1 MQKSNHNIK
10 TACIT
15 GTVAKAADRYAMDVM
30 GLKSLT
36 LMETASSKIAEYV
49 MKHFPLAQ
57 KRVDAAVT
65 NEVKDAPAELVSL
78 GAGVADV
85 NGVRDRQKPAARYQ
99 DLKISVLCGVGNNGA
114 DGVCASRILLREGYQ
129 PQVYIVGNLEKASWE
144 FLYQLCHFQQ
154 AGGTVKMYRPNIDPA
169 DAGEA
174 TVMAVYPDVD
184 TADANAGEAAVMA
197 VHPDVDAADAGEAAL
212 MAVHPDSDTAADDAS
227 SFRANRLPDD
237 DILIDGIFGIGLHR
251 EIAGDYRA
259 FIEEANRRRHG
270 FVLAIDAPSGI
281 NTDTGELMGCGI
293 KADVTITFGRNKTGL
308 VCGAGQNF
316 AGRVLVEDIGI
327 PDEAYIEAE
336 THA

>member
-1 MQKSNHNIK
+1 MQHENGNRK
-10 TACIT
+10 AMCIT
-15 GTVAKAADRYAMDVM
+15 GAVAKADDRYAMDVM

-49 MKHFPLAQ
+49 MRHFPLAQ
-57 KRVDAAVT
+57 KRVDATVT

-85 NGVRDRQKPAARYQ
+85 NGVRDRQKPAARYR

-114 DGVCASRILLREGYQ
+114 DGVCASRMLLGEGYQ
-129 PQVYIVGNLEKASWE
+129 PRVYIVGSLEKASWE

-154 AGGTVKMYRPNIDPA
+154 AGGTVTMYH
-169 DAGEA
+169 
-174 TVMAVYPDVD
+174 PDVD
-184 TADANAGEAAVMA
+184 T
-197 VHPDVDAADAGEAAL
+197 ADAGEAAL
-212 MAVHPDSDTAADDAS
+212 MAVHPDGDTAADDAS
-227 SFRANRLPDD
+227 PFRANRLPDD

-251 EIAGDYRA
+251 EIAGDYRT

>member
-1 MQKSNHNIK
+1 MQHENGNRK
-10 TACIT
+10 AMCIT

-49 MKHFPLAQ
+49 IKHFPLTQ

-78 GAGVADV
+78 GAGMADV

-114 DGVCASRILLREGYQ
+114 DGVCASRMLLREGYQ
-129 PQVYIVGNLEKASWE
+129 PRVYIVGKLEKASWE

-154 AGGTVKMYRPNIDPA
+154 AGGTVTIYRPYVDVA
-169 DAGEA
+169 DAGK
-174 TVMAVYPDVD
+174 
-184 TADANAGEAAVMA
+184 AAV
-197 VHPDVDAADAGEAAL
+197 

-227 SFRANRLPDD
+227 PFRANRLSDD

>member
-1 MQKSNHNIK
+1 MQHENGNRK
-10 TACIT
+10 AMCIT

-36 LMETASSKIAEYV
+36 LMETASSKVTEYV

-57 KRVDAAVT
+57 KRVDATAT
-65 NEVKDAPAELVSL
+65 NEVKDTPAELVSL

-85 NGVRDRQKPAARYQ
+85 DGVRDRQKPAARYQ

-114 DGVCASRILLREGYQ
+114 DGVCASRMLLGEGYQ
-129 PQVYIVGNLEKASWE
+129 PRVYIVGNLEKASWE

-154 AGGTVKMYRPNIDPA
+154 AGGTVTMYH
-169 DAGEA
+169 
-174 TVMAVYPDVD
+174 PDVD
-184 TADANAGEAAVMA
+184 TADAGEAAV
-197 VHPDVDAADAGEAAL
+197 

-227 SFRANRLPDD
+227 PFLTNRLPDD

-251 EIAGDYRA
+251 EIAGDYRT

-281 NTDTGELMGCGI
+281 NTDTGEFMGCGI

-327 PDEAYIEAE
+327 PDEAYDEAE
-336 THA
+336 RHA

>member
-1 MQKSNHNIK
+1 MQHENGNRK
-10 TACIT
+10 AMCIT

-36 LMETASSKIAEYV
+36 LMETASSRIAEYI

-57 KRVDAAVT
+57 KRVDATVT
-65 NEVKDAPAELVSL
+65 NEVKGAPAELVSL
-78 GAGVADV
+78 GAGVAEVD
-85 NGVRDRQKPAARYQ
+85 GARDRQKPAARYQ

-114 DGVCASRILLREGYQ
+114 DGVCASRMLLGEGYQ
-129 PQVYIVGNLEKASWE
+129 PRVYIVGSLEKASWE

-154 AGGTVKMYRPNIDPA
+154 AGGTVTMYHPDVDAAN
-169 DAGEA
+169 AGEA
-174 TVMAVYPDVD
+174 TVMA
-184 TADANAGEAAVMA
+184 A
-197 VHPDVDAADAGEAAL
+197 
-212 MAVHPDSDTAADDAS
+212 HPDSATAADDAS
-227 SFRANRLPDD
+227 PFRANRLPDD
-237 DILIDGIFGIGLHR
+237 DILIDAIFGIGLHR

-259 FIEEANRRRHG
+259 FIEEANRRRHE

-308 VCGAGQNF
+308 VCGTGQNF

>member
-1 MQKSNHNIK
+1 MQHENGNRK
-10 TACIT
+10 AMCIT

-36 LMETASSKIAEYV
+36 LMETASSKVAEYV
-49 MKHFPLAQ
+49 MKHYPLAQ
-57 KRVDAAVT
+57 KRVDATVT
-65 NEVKDAPAELVSL
+65 NEAKDAPAELVSL

-114 DGVCASRILLREGYQ
+114 DGVCASLMLLREGYQ

-154 AGGTVKMYRPNIDPA
+154 AGGTVTMYH
-169 DAGEA
+169 
-174 TVMAVYPDVD
+174 PDVD
-184 TADANAGEAAVMA
+184 TANAGEAAV
-197 VHPDVDAADAGEAAL
+197 V
-212 MAVHPDSDTAADDAS
+212 AVHPDSATAADDAS
-227 SFRANRLPDD
+227 PFRANRLPND

>member
-1 MQKSNHNIK
+1 MQHENGNRK
-10 TACIT
+10 AMCIT

-57 KRVDAAVT
+57 KRVDATVT
-65 NEVKDAPAELVSL
+65 NEVKDALAELVSL
-78 GAGVADV
+78 GDGVADV

-114 DGVCASRILLREGYQ
+114 DGVCASRMLLREGYQ
-129 PQVYIVGNLEKASWE
+129 PRVCIVGKLEKASWE

-154 AGGTVKMYRPNIDPA
+154 AGGTVTMYRPYVDVA
-169 DAGEA
+169 DAGK
-174 TVMAVYPDVD
+174 
-184 TADANAGEAAVMA
+184 AAV
-197 VHPDVDAADAGEAAL
+197 

-227 SFRANRLPDD
+227 PFRANRLSDD

-251 EIAGDYRA
+251 EIAGDYRT

>member
-1 MQKSNHNIK
+1 MSKKYDDIKSE
-10 TACIT
+10 CIT

-36 LMETASSKIAEYV
+36 LMETASGKIAEYV
-49 MKHFPLAQ
+49 MKHFPL
-57 KRVDAAVT
+57 
-65 NEVKDAPAELVSL
+65 SH
-78 GAGVADV
+78 
-85 NGVRDRQKPAARYQ
+85 
-99 DLKISVLCGVGNNGA
+99 KISVLCGVGNNGA

-129 PQVYIVGNLEKASWE
+129 PHVYIVGNLEKASWE

-154 AGGTVKMYRPNIDPA
+154 AGGAVTMYRPN
-169 DAGEA
+169 
-174 TVMAVYPDVD
+174 T
-184 TADANAGEAAVMA
+184 
-197 VHPDVDAADAGEAAL
+197 
-212 MAVHPDSDTAADDAS
+212 
-227 SFRANRLPDD
+227 LPDD

-251 EIAGDYRA
+251 EIAGDYRL

-281 NTDTGELMGCGI
+281 NTDTGALMGCGI

-308 VCGAGQNF
+308 VRGAGQKL

-336 THA
+336 HRS

>member
-15 GTVAKAADRYAMDVM
+15 GTVAKAADRYAMVVM
-30 GLKSLT
+30 GLNSLT

-49 MKHFPLAQ
+49 MRHDPLNGGDFQ
-57 KRVDAAVT
+57 HPEESIAA
-65 NEVKDAPAELVSL
+65 S
-78 GAGVADV
+78 
-85 NGVRDRQKPAARYQ
+85 RDDGNDSECPEKTESKGRT
-99 DLKISVLCGVGNNGA
+99 LKISLLCGVGNNGA
-114 DGVCASRILLREGYQ
+114 DGVCASRMLLGEGYQ

-154 AGGTVKMYRPNIDPA
+154 AGGTVTMY
-169 DAGEA
+169 
-174 TVMAVYPDVD
+174 
-184 TADANAGEAAVMA
+184 
-197 VHPDVDAADAGEAAL
+197 HPDVDAADAGEAAVMAAHPDVDTATANADEAAA

-227 SFRANRLPDD
+227 TFRANRLPDD

-251 EIAGDYRA
+251 EVAGDYRM

-308 VCGAGQNF
+308 VCGAGRNF

-327 PDEAYIEAE
+327 PDEAYDEAE
-336 THA
+336 KHA

>member
-1 MQKSNHNIK
+1 MSEKYDDIKS
-10 TACIT
+10 ACIT

-36 LMETASSKIAEYV
+36 LMETASSKVAEYV
-49 MKHFPLAQ
+49 MKHYPLCGEHDLQSAAPIMVNEGGVSGGAYP
-57 KRVDAAVT
+57 KRS
-65 NEVKDAPAELVSL
+65 ES
-78 GAGVADV
+78 
-85 NGVRDRQKPAARYQ
+85 NGNH
-99 DLKISVLCGVGNNGA
+99 LKISVLCGVGNNGA
-114 DGVCASRILLREGYQ
+114 DGVCASRMLLGEGYQ
-129 PQVYIVGNLEKASWE
+129 PRVYIVGSLEKASWE

-154 AGGTVKMYRPNIDPA
+154 AGGAVKMYRPYVDAAN
-169 DAGEA
+169 AGEA
-174 TVMAVYPDVD
+174 TVMAVHPDVD
-184 TADANAGEAAVMA
+184 TADAGEAAVMA
-197 VHPDVDAADAGEAAL
+197 VHPDSA
-212 MAVHPDSDTAADDAS
+212 TAADDAS
-227 SFRANRLPDD
+227 PFLANRLPDD
-237 DILIDGIFGIGLHR
+237 AILIDGIFGIGLHR

>member
-1 MQKSNHNIK
+1 MQHENGNRK
-10 TACIT
+10 AMCIT
-15 GTVAKAADRYAMDVM
+15 GAVAKAADRYAMDVM

-36 LMETASSKIAEYV
+36 LMETARSKIAEYV
-49 MKHFPLAQ
+49 MRHFPLAQ

-65 NEVKDAPAELVSL
+65 NEVKDALAELVSL

-85 NGVRDRQKPAARYQ
+85 NGVRDRQKTAARYQ

-114 DGVCASRILLREGYQ
+114 DGVCASRMLLGEGYQ
-129 PQVYIVGNLEKASWE
+129 PRVYIVGSLEKASWE

-154 AGGTVKMYRPNIDPA
+154 AGGTVTMYH
-169 DAGEA
+169 
-174 TVMAVYPDVD
+174 PDVD
-184 TADANAGEAAVMA
+184 T
-197 VHPDVDAADAGEAAL
+197 ADAGEAAL

-227 SFRANRLPDD
+227 PFRANRLPDD

-251 EIAGDYRA
+251 EIAGDYRT
-259 FIEEANRRRHG
+259 FIEEANRRRHR

-327 PDEAYIEAE
+327 PDEAYDEAE
-336 THA
+336 KHA

>member
-1 MQKSNHNIK
+1 MSEKYDDIKS
-10 TACIT
+10 ACIT

-36 LMETASSKIAEYV
+36 LMETASSKVAEYV
-49 MKHFPLAQ
+49 MKHYPLCGEHDLQ
-57 KRVDAAVT
+57 SAAPIMV
-65 NEVKDAPAELVSL
+65 NEV
-78 GAGVADV
+78 GA
-85 NGVRDRQKPAARYQ
+85 NGGAYPKRSESDGNH
-99 DLKISVLCGVGNNGA
+99 LKISVLCGVGNNGA
-114 DGVCASRILLREGYQ
+114 DGVCASRMLLGEGYQ

-154 AGGTVKMYRPNIDPA
+154 AGGTVTMYH
-169 DAGEA
+169 
-174 TVMAVYPDVD
+174 PDVD
-184 TADANAGEAAVMA
+184 TANAGEAAVMA
-197 VHPDVDAADAGEAAL
+197 VHPDSA
-212 MAVHPDSDTAADDAS
+212 TAADDAS
-227 SFRANRLPDD
+227 PFQANRLPDD
-237 DILIDGIFGIGLHR
+237 VLIDAIFGIGLHR

-259 FIEEANRRRHG
+259 IIEEANRRRHG

>member
-1 MQKSNHNIK
+1 MQHENGNRK
-10 TACIT
+10 AMCIT
-15 GTVAKAADRYAMDVM
+15 GAVAKAADRYAMDVM

-57 KRVDAAVT
+57 KRVDATVT

-99 DLKISVLCGVGNNGA
+99 DLKISVLCGAGNNGA
-114 DGVCASRILLREGYQ
+114 DGVCASRMLLREGYQ

-154 AGGTVKMYRPNIDPA
+154 AGGTVTMYHPDVDTANAGEVAVMAVHPGVN
-169 DAGEA
+169 AGEA
-174 TVMAVYPDVD
+174 TVMAVHPDVD
-184 TADANAGEAAVMA
+184 TANAGEVAAMA
-197 VHPDVDAADAGEAAL
+197 
-212 MAVHPDSDTAADDAS
+212 MHPDSATAADDAS
-227 SFRANRLPDD
+227 LLRANRLPDD

-270 FVLAIDAPSGI
+270 FVLAIDTPSGI

-327 PDEAYIEAE
+327 PDEAYEEAE
-336 THA
+336 RHA

>member
-1 MQKSNHNIK
+1 MQHENGNRK
-10 TACIT
+10 AMCIT

-57 KRVDAAVT
+57 KRVDATVT
-65 NEVKDAPAELVSL
+65 NEVKDALAELVSL
-78 GAGVADV
+78 GDGVADV
-85 NGVRDRQKPAARYQ
+85 NGVRDQQKLAARYQ

-114 DGVCASRILLREGYQ
+114 DGVCASRMLLREGYQ

-154 AGGTVKMYRPNIDPA
+154 AGGTVTMYHPDVDTANAGEVAVMAVHPGVN
-169 DAGEA
+169 AGEA
-174 TVMAVYPDVD
+174 TVMAVHPDVD
-184 TADANAGEAAVMA
+184 TANAGEVAAMA
-197 VHPDVDAADAGEAAL
+197 
-212 MAVHPDSDTAADDAS
+212 MHPDSATAADDAS
-227 SFRANRLPDD
+227 LLRANRLPDD

-270 FVLAIDAPSGI
+270 FVLAIDTPSGI

-327 PDEAYIEAE
+327 PDEAYEEAE
-336 THA
+336 RHA

>member
-1 MQKSNHNIK
+1 MQHENGNRK
-10 TACIT
+10 AMCIT
-15 GTVAKAADRYAMDVM
+15 GAVAKAADRYAMDVM

-57 KRVDAAVT
+57 KRVDATVT

-114 DGVCASRILLREGYQ
+114 DGVCASRMLLREGYQ

-154 AGGTVKMYRPNIDPA
+154 AGGTVTMYHPDVDTANAGEVAVMAGHPGVN
-169 DAGEA
+169 AGEA
-174 TVMAVYPDVD
+174 TVMAVHPDVD
-184 TADANAGEAAVMA
+184 TANAGEVAAMA
-197 VHPDVDAADAGEAAL
+197 
-212 MAVHPDSDTAADDAS
+212 MHPDSATAADDAS
-227 SFRANRLPDD
+227 LLRANRLPDD

-270 FVLAIDAPSGI
+270 FVLAIDTPSGI

-327 PDEAYIEAE
+327 PDEAYEEAE
-336 THA
+336 RHA

>member
-1 MQKSNHNIK
+1 MPSKNSDII

-36 LMETASSKIAEYV
+36 LMETASSKIADYV
-49 MKHFPLAQ
+49 MRHYPLHGGDFRYPEESMAVSG
-57 KRVDAAVT
+57 VDA
-65 NEVKDAPAELVSL
+65 NDSERPEKAESK
-78 GAGVADV
+78 GRG
-85 NGVRDRQKPAARYQ
+85 P
-99 DLKISVLCGVGNNGA
+99 KISALCGVGNNGA
-114 DGVCASRILLREGYQ
+114 DGICASRMLLEEGYQ
-129 PQVYIVGNLEKASWE
+129 PRVYIVGSLEKASWE
-144 FLYQLCHFQQ
+144 FLYQLVYFQQ
-154 AGGTVKMYRPNIDPA
+154 AGGTVKMYRPNIDPTDA
-169 DAGEA
+169 DAA
-174 TVMAVYPDVD
+174 AMVVD
-184 TADANAGEAAVMA
+184 PEIDPVDAGEAAVMA
-197 VHPDVDAADAGEAAL
+197 A
-212 MAVHPDSDTAADDAS
+212 HPDSGTVADDAS
-227 SFRANRLPDD
+227 PFLTNRLPDD

-251 EIAGDYRA
+251 EIAGDYRT

>member
-1 MQKSNHNIK
+1 MQHENGDRK
-10 TACIT
+10 AMCIT

-57 KRVDAAVT
+57 KRVDATVT

-99 DLKISVLCGVGNNGA
+99 DLKISVLCGAGNNGA
-114 DGVCASRILLREGYQ
+114 DGVCASRMLLREGYQ

-154 AGGTVKMYRPNIDPA
+154 AGGTVTMYHPDVDTANAGEVAVMAVHPGVN
-169 DAGEA
+169 AGEA
-174 TVMAVYPDVD
+174 TVMSVHPDVD
-184 TADANAGEAAVMA
+184 TANAGEVAAMA
-197 VHPDVDAADAGEAAL
+197 
-212 MAVHPDSDTAADDAS
+212 MHPDSATAADDAS
-227 SFRANRLPDD
+227 LLRANRLPDD

-270 FVLAIDAPSGI
+270 FVLAIDTPSGI

-327 PDEAYIEAE
+327 PDEAYEEAE
-336 THA
+336 RHA

>member
-1 MQKSNHNIK
+1 MQHENGNRK
-10 TACIT
+10 AMCIT
-15 GTVAKAADRYAMDVM
+15 GAVAKAADRYAMDVM

-36 LMETASSKIAEYV
+36 LMETASSKVAEYV

-57 KRVDAAVT
+57 KRVDATMT
-65 NEVKDAPAELVSL
+65 NEVKDAPTELVSL

-85 NGVRDRQKPAARYQ
+85 NGVRDRQKTAARYQ

-114 DGVCASRILLREGYQ
+114 DGVCASRMLLEEGYQ
-129 PQVYIVGNLEKASWE
+129 PRVYIAGSLEKASWE
-144 FLYQLCHFQQ
+144 FLYQLVYFQQ
-154 AGGTVKMYRPNIDPA
+154 AGGTVKMYRPNIDPTDA
-169 DAGEA
+169 DAA
-174 TVMAVYPDVD
+174 AMVVD
-184 TADANAGEAAVMA
+184 PEID
-197 VHPDVDAADAGEAAL
+197 PADAGEAAL

-227 SFRANRLPDD
+227 PFRANRLPDD

-251 EIAGDYRA
+251 EIAGDYRT

>member
-1 MQKSNHNIK
+1 MQHENGDRK
-10 TACIT
+10 AMCIT
-15 GTVAKAADRYAMDVM
+15 GTVARAADRYAMDVM

-57 KRVDAAVT
+57 KRVDATVT

-85 NGVRDRQKPAARYQ
+85 NGVRDQQKPAARYQ

-114 DGVCASRILLREGYQ
+114 DGVCASRMLLREGYQ

-154 AGGTVKMYRPNIDPA
+154 AGGTVTMYHPDVDTANAGEVAVMAVHPGVN
-169 DAGEA
+169 AGEA
-174 TVMAVYPDVD
+174 TVMAVHPDVD
-184 TADANAGEAAVMA
+184 TANAGEVAAMA
-197 VHPDVDAADAGEAAL
+197 
-212 MAVHPDSDTAADDAS
+212 MHPDSATAADDAS
-227 SFRANRLPDD
+227 LFRANRLPDD

-251 EIAGDYRA
+251 EIAGDYRT

-308 VCGAGQNF
+308 VCGAGQNS
-316 AGRVLVEDIGI
+316 AGRVLVEDIVI
-327 PDEAYIEAE
+327 PDEAYEEAE
-336 THA
+336 RHA

>member
-1 MQKSNHNIK
+1 MQHENGNRK
-10 TACIT
+10 AMCIT

-36 LMETASSKIAEYV
+36 LMETASSKVAEYV

-65 NEVKDAPAELVSL
+65 NEVGDAPAGHGSL
-78 GAGVADV
+78 GDAVADV
-85 NGVRDRQKPAARYQ
+85 HGVRDRQKPAARYR

-114 DGVCASRILLREGYQ
+114 DGVCASRMLLEEGYQ
-129 PQVYIVGNLEKASWE
+129 PRVHIVGNLEKASWE
-144 FLYQLCHFQQ
+144 FLYQLCNFQQ
-154 AGGTVKMYRPNIDPA
+154 VGGTVTMYRPNIDPA
-169 DAGEA
+169 DAGA
-174 TVMAVYPDVD
+174 AAMVVD
-184 TADANAGEAAVMA
+184 PEIDPANAGEVAVMA
-197 VHPDVDAADAGEAAL
+197 VHPDSA
-212 MAVHPDSDTAADDAS
+212 TAADDAS

-237 DILIDGIFGIGLHR
+237 DVLIDAIFGIGLHR

-327 PDEAYIEAE
+327 PDEAYDEAGR
-336 THA
+336 HA

>member
-1 MQKSNHNIK
+1 MPDKNGDIN

-49 MKHFPLAQ
+49 MKHFPL
-57 KRVDAAVT
+57 
-65 NEVKDAPAELVSL
+65 SH
-78 GAGVADV
+78 
-85 NGVRDRQKPAARYQ
+85 
-99 DLKISVLCGVGNNGA
+99 KISVLCGVGNNGA

-129 PQVYIVGNLEKASWE
+129 PHVYIVGNLEKASWE

-154 AGGTVKMYRPNIDPA
+154 AGGAVTMYRPN
-169 DAGEA
+169 
-174 TVMAVYPDVD
+174 T
-184 TADANAGEAAVMA
+184 
-197 VHPDVDAADAGEAAL
+197 
-212 MAVHPDSDTAADDAS
+212 
-227 SFRANRLPDD
+227 LPDD

-251 EIAGDYRA
+251 EIAGDYRL

-281 NTDTGELMGCGI
+281 NTDTGALMGCGI

-308 VCGAGQNF
+308 VRGAGQKL

-336 THA
+336 HRS

>member
-1 MQKSNHNIK
+1 M
-10 TACIT
+10 
-15 GTVAKAADRYAMDVM
+15 AKAADRYAMDVM

-36 LMETASSKIAEYV
+36 LMETASSKVAEYV

-57 KRVDAAVT
+57 KRVDASVT
-65 NEVKDAPAELVSL
+65 NEVKDAPAEHVSL
-78 GAGVADV
+78 GDGVADV
-85 NGVRDRQKPAARYQ
+85 DCVRDRQKPAARYQ

-114 DGVCASRILLREGYQ
+114 DGVCASRMLLGEGYQ

-154 AGGTVKMYRPNIDPA
+154 AGGTVTMYRPYVDVA
-169 DAGEA
+169 DAGK
-174 TVMAVYPDVD
+174 
-184 TADANAGEAAVMA
+184 AAV
-197 VHPDVDAADAGEAAL
+197 

-227 SFRANRLPDD
+227 PFRANRLPDD

-327 PDEAYIEAE
+327 PDEAYEEAE
-336 THA
+336 KHA

>member
-1 MQKSNHNIK
+1 MQHENGNRK
-10 TACIT
+10 AMCIT

-36 LMETASSKIAEYV
+36 LMETASSKVAEYV

-65 NEVKDAPAELVSL
+65 NEVGDAQAEHGSL
-78 GAGVADV
+78 GDAVADV
-85 NGVRDRQKPAARYQ
+85 HGVRDRQKPAARYR

-114 DGVCASRILLREGYQ
+114 DGVCASRMLLEEGYQ
-129 PQVYIVGNLEKASWE
+129 PRVYIVGSLEKASWE

-154 AGGTVKMYRPNIDPA
+154 AGGTVTMYHPDVDAANAGEAAAMTVDSKTDPA
-169 DAGEA
+169 DAGA
-174 TVMAVYPDVD
+174 AAMVVD
-184 TADANAGEAAVMA
+184 PEIDPANAGEAAVMA
-197 VHPDVDAADAGEAAL
+197 VHPDSA
-212 MAVHPDSDTAADDAS
+212 TATDDAS

-237 DILIDGIFGIGLHR
+237 DVLIDAIFGIGLHR

>member
-1 MQKSNHNIK
+1 MQHENGNRK
-10 TACIT
+10 AMCIT

-57 KRVDAAVT
+57 KRVDASVT
-65 NEVKDAPAELVSL
+65 NEVKDAPAEHVSL
-78 GAGVADV
+78 GDGVADV
-85 NGVRDRQKPAARYQ
+85 DCVRDRQKPAARYQ

-114 DGVCASRILLREGYQ
+114 DGVCASRMLLREGYQ
-129 PQVYIVGNLEKASWE
+129 PRVYIVGKLEKASWE

-154 AGGTVKMYRPNIDPA
+154 AGGTVTMYH
-169 DAGEA
+169 
-174 TVMAVYPDVD
+174 PDVD
-184 TADANAGEAAVMA
+184 TANAGEAAAMA
-197 VHPDVDAADAGEAAL
+197 VY
-212 MAVHPDSDTAADDAS
+212 PDSDTAADDAS
-227 SFRANRLPDD
+227 LFRANRLPDD

-327 PDEAYIEAE
+327 PDEAYEEAE
-336 THA
+336 RHA

>member
-1 MQKSNHNIK
+1 MQHENGNRK
-10 TACIT
+10 AMCIT

-57 KRVDAAVT
+57 KRVDASVT
-65 NEVKDAPAELVSL
+65 NEVKDAPAEHVSL
-78 GAGVADV
+78 GDGVADV
-85 NGVRDRQKPAARYQ
+85 DCVRDRQKPAARYQ

-114 DGVCASRILLREGYQ
+114 DGVCASRMLLGEGYQ

-154 AGGTVKMYRPNIDPA
+154 AGGTVTIYRPYVDVA
-169 DAGEA
+169 DAGK
-174 TVMAVYPDVD
+174 
-184 TADANAGEAAVMA
+184 AAV
-197 VHPDVDAADAGEAAL
+197 

-227 SFRANRLPDD
+227 PFRANRLSDD

-336 THA
+336 KHA

>member
-1 MQKSNHNIK
+1 MQHENGNRK
-10 TACIT
+10 AMCIT
-15 GTVAKAADRYAMDVM
+15 GAVAKAADRYAMDVM

-57 KRVDAAVT
+57 KRVDATVT

-99 DLKISVLCGVGNNGA
+99 DLKISVLCGAGNNGA
-114 DGVCASRILLREGYQ
+114 DGVCASRMLLREGYQ

-154 AGGTVKMYRPNIDPA
+154 AGGTVTMYHPDVDTANAGEVAVMAVHPGVN
-169 DAGEA
+169 AGEA
-174 TVMAVYPDVD
+174 TVMAVHPDVD
-184 TADANAGEAAVMA
+184 TANAGEVAAMA
-197 VHPDVDAADAGEAAL
+197 
-212 MAVHPDSDTAADDAS
+212 MHPDSATAADDAS
-227 SFRANRLPDD
+227 LLRANRLPDD

-270 FVLAIDAPSGI
+270 FVLAIDTPSGI

-308 VCGAGQNF
+308 VCGAGQNS

-327 PDEAYIEAE
+327 PDEAYEEAE
-336 THA
+336 RHA

>member
-1 MQKSNHNIK
+1 MSDKNGDIN

-36 LMETASSKIAEYV
+36 LMETASSKIAEYII
-49 MKHFPLAQ
+49 KHFPL
-57 KRVDAAVT
+57 
-65 NEVKDAPAELVSL
+65 SH
-78 GAGVADV
+78 
-85 NGVRDRQKPAARYQ
+85 
-99 DLKISVLCGVGNNGA
+99 KISVLCGVGNNGA

-129 PQVYIVGNLEKASWE
+129 PHVYIVGSLEKASWE

-154 AGGTVKMYRPNIDPA
+154 AGGAATMYRP
-169 DAGEA
+169 
-174 TVMAVYPDVD
+174 D
-184 TADANAGEAAVMA
+184 T
-197 VHPDVDAADAGEAAL
+197 
-212 MAVHPDSDTAADDAS
+212 
-227 SFRANRLPDD
+227 LPDD

-251 EIAGDYRA
+251 EIAGDYRL
-259 FIEEANRRRHG
+259 FIEEANRRSHG

-308 VCGAGQNF
+308 ACGAGQNL

-336 THA
+336 KHL